1 LLGDFSH
8 HGESILREAGSQ
20 GRITLNINKILE
32 IELSKISVTPMCC
45 FSQSV
50 QRVANTRIFSRRMD
64 ESRQAIAY
72 QMEFAAAADL
82 AMILPLP
89 IVPGS
94 GEKVVKFINLKEY
107 STFFSD
113 LDSAFPRPE
122 EEGFGRGV
130 AVAGGSP
137 KPQLAVQS
145 VGSFEASFV
154 PTVADF
160 RRLDERFR
168 IEPEIWA
175 KIPRYADYG
184 FAVFKLKKG
193 AHKVHP
199 MALSFPSRHPEKL
212 FFPTVH
218 IHDGEVHAKEHFDH
232 ELYCQVSRPG
242 LFEMMRWEESPGIAK
257 AACKIEKSAG
267 LIFGEGHI
275 YRRRMIGNF
284 ANKDVVLGAA

>member
-1 LLGDFSH
+1 
-8 HGESILREAGSQ
+8 
-20 GRITLNINKILE
+20 
-32 IELSKISVTPMCC
+32 MCC

-50 QRVANTRIFSRRMD
+50 QRVANTRIFSRRTD

-72 QMEFAAAADL
+72 QMEFAADSDL

-89 IVPGS
+89 VAVGS
-94 GEKVVKFINLKEY
+94 GEEAVKFINLKGY
-107 STFFSD
+107 DTFFTD
-113 LDSAFPRPE
+113 LHSAFPRPKSQ
-122 EEGFGRGV
+122 GRGNPV
-130 AVAGGSP
+130 PAAEGP
-137 KPQLAVQS
+137 KPELAVQS

-168 IEPEIWA
+168 IKPEIWG
-175 KIPRYADYG
+175 KIPEYADYG

-193 AHKVHP
+193 GHKVHP

-232 ELYCQVSRPG
+232 ELYCQVARPG
-242 LFEMMRWEESPGIAK
+242 FIEMMKWEESPGIAK
-257 AACKIEKSAG
+257 GACKVEKSEG
-267 LIFGEGHI
+267 LLNGDGHI
-275 YRRRMIGNF
+275 YRRRMVGDF
-284 ANKDVVLGAA
+284 AKKDIILGAA